1 MRKIKKGDDVV
12 VLSGKDKGKRGS
24 IDKIVDE
31 NYVLIQNVNIQKKH
45 QKPNPSNGTAGG
57 IITVSMPIHMSNV
70 AIYNFSKKKQDRVGF
85 YIDSDGNKLRVF
97 KSTAEKI

>member
-85 YIDSDGNKLRVF
+85 YIDSDGNKRRVF